1 MKIKKTYKYSSFAI
15 FLLLC
20 LTLFTLAHINDAKSK
35 YKSNAG
41 GDSNASVAEWVV
53 ALDTVTEGNSFNLV
67 TGNTN
72 VDYTIKVKSTS
83 QVSCNYTIIVSNV
96 PNDINVCLDDVNE
109 KTSSANRVIFS
120 NVGSFIIGDGTQERE
135 HKLSFSAPLES
146 SANNNQINIQVVFT
160 QIN

>member
-53 ALDTVTEGNSFNLV
+53 ALDPVTEGNSFNLV

-72 VDYTIKVKSTS
+72 VDYTIKVKSIS

-109 KTSSANRVIFS
+109 KTPSANRVIFS

>member
-53 ALDTVTEGNSFNLV
+53 ALDPVTEGNSFNLV

-72 VDYTIKVKSTS
+72 VDYTIKVKSIS

-109 KTSSANRVIFS
+109 KTPSANRVIFS

-160 QIN
+160 QLN